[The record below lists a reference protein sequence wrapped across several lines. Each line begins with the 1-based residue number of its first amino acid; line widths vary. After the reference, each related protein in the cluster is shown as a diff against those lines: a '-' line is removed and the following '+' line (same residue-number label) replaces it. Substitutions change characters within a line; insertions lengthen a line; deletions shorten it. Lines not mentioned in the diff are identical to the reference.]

1 MFCQILIALV
11 KFIIRRDFCIN
22 CIFNIFDNKGCKRCQ
37 INYLKENFTNWTS
50 GNEKIDNFIRKEQ
63 IKINSKSDDIVFEW
77 IPYDQFNDI
86 KEINED
92 SFFGIYSAIW
102 KYGPLRWDGSNN
114 KYSRKL
120 DKEIIL
126 IYLHNLKSINEFL
139 NEVKTFKYEFELYG
153 ISQNPSTKDLLF
165 KWCRKCQTNYLKEN
179 FTNWSS
185 GNEKIDNFIQ
195 KRQSE
200 INDPYETV
208 LEWIPYNQ
216 FHNIN
221 LFTANWKDGPLYWDR
236 YIRKYNKK
244 SNEVVHLKYLY
255 NFHDIDEIL
264 NEVETHSP
272 NFKIYGIS
280 QNPDTMVYI
289 IIFRDKDYCI
299 GCKKIYSI
307 AQNKWCEKCLTNDLG
322 KIFDNFIQLEKMGI
336 MNDENSF

>member
-1 MFCQILIALV
+1 MFCQILTALV

-22 CIFNIFDNKGCKRCQ
+22 CIFNIFDNKG
-37 INYLKENFTNWTS
+37 S
-50 GNEKIDNFIRKEQ
+50 
-63 IKINSKSDDIVFEW
+63 
-77 IPYDQFNDI
+77 
-86 KEINED
+86 
-92 SFFGIYSAIW
+92 
-102 KYGPLRWDGSNN
+102 
-114 KYSRKL
+114 
-120 DKEIIL
+120 
-126 IYLHNLKSINEFL
+126 
-139 NEVKTFKYEFELYG
+139 
-153 ISQNPSTKDLLF
+153 
-165 KWCRKCQTNYLKEN
+165 
-179 FTNWSS
+179 
-185 GNEKIDNFIQ
+185 
-195 KRQSE
+195 
-200 INDPYETV
+200 
-208 LEWIPYNQ
+208 
-216 FHNIN
+216 
-221 LFTANWKDGPLYWDR
+221 NWKDGPLYWDR

-322 KIFDNFIQLEKMGI
+322 KIFDNFIQLKKMGI

>member
-1 MFCQILIALV
+1 MDIFSIISIICLFFFGIGIMFCQILTALV

-37 INYLKENFTNWTS
+37 I
-50 GNEKIDNFIRKEQ
+50 
-63 IKINSKSDDIVFEW
+63 
-77 IPYDQFNDI
+77 
-86 KEINED
+86 
-92 SFFGIYSAIW
+92 
-102 KYGPLRWDGSNN
+102 
-114 KYSRKL
+114 
-120 DKEIIL
+120 
-126 IYLHNLKSINEFL
+126 
-139 NEVKTFKYEFELYG
+139 
-153 ISQNPSTKDLLF
+153 
-165 KWCRKCQTNYLKEN
+165 NYLKEN

-216 FHNIN
+216 FHDIN

-322 KIFDNFIQLEKMGI
+322 KIFDNFIQLKKMGI